1 MYSLACSP
9 SWNPNYPLCVNKIY
23 FQAMHEIIKIDNDQK
38 YLMYSNLKTKKFN
51 IPIIWNG
58 NTATNSMDM
67 FVITKT
73 DWTLEV
79 FMSFFFRLNF
89 EIKTFTYICKRFQQ
103 IMAH

>member
-1 MYSLACSP
+1 
-9 SWNPNYPLCVNKIY
+9 
-23 FQAMHEIIKIDNDQK
+23 MHEIIKIDNDQK